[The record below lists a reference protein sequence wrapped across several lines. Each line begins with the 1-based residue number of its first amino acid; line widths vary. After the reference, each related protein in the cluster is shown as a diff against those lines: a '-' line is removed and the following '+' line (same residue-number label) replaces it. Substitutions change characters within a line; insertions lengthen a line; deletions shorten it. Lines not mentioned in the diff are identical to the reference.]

1 MAQMKDKTILIVEDD
16 PQNLKLFRDIL
27 RHKGY
32 MTLEATDGQQGVA
45 MAKMYKPDLILMDMQ
60 LPVMD
65 GIEATN
71 MIKRDITTKD
81 TVVVALTASAM
92 PGDREK
98 ILSAGCHDY
107 ISKPVHLLEFL
118 RKIAGYLDETE

>member
-1 MAQMKDKTILIVEDD
+1 MKDKTILIVEDD